1 MTDLHKRVVRISA
14 ARRHEKSR
22 TRAVILSLEPPAS
35 VGVRLQG
42 TRQTYRLDGECIY
55 ELAVRHHEA
64 QIEKRTRRIAKEEL
78 KSMRSARV
86 KARKELQKELAA

>member
-1 MTDLHKRVVRISA
+1 MTDLNKRVVRITG

-42 TRQTYRLDGECIY
+42 TRQTYRLEGESIY

-64 QIEKRTRRIAKEEL
+64 QIEKRAKRIAKDEL
-78 KSMRSARV
+78 KPMRSARA
-86 KARKELQKELAA
+86 KARKEMAKELKA